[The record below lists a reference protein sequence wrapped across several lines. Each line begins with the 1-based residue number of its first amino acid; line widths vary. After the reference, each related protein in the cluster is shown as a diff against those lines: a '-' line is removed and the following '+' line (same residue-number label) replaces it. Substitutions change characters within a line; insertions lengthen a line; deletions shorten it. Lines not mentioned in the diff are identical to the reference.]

1 MLLAKVNAFI
11 RQPFLLVTI
20 IFALSVSPFSAA
32 NQGSALGLD
41 LSEGKPLW
49 EAGLFSAA
57 FRGPIYPAAE
67 DYQNKLL
74 PVPFFIYRGEKIRIG
89 DESLIKAIA
98 VEKETFKLDV
108 SLGAAFN
115 ANSDDSKIRQGMPDL
130 DFMFEIGPQ
139 ASFLVADSEHSET
152 WLNLQL
158 RSVFSTDFSAV
169 KQRGYVFQP
178 EISYKKHD
186 FVVAD
191 NTLFLAIAPTFATAK
206 THQYFYDV
214 DQAYVNDDR
223 EFYQAN
229 GGYLGSKV
237 TIANRYSVNKS
248 LMVFAGVQLGV
259 WAGAKNEA
267 SPLFQ
272 QDLTYTLA
280 LGLKW
285 SILSSSTLVD

>member
-1 MLLAKVNAFI
+1 MLLAKVKAFI
-11 RQPFLLVTI
+11 RQPFLLVTLMVCVSI
-20 IFALSVSPFSAA
+20 SPFSAA
-32 NQGSALGLD
+32 NQGTALGLD

-49 EAGLFSAA
+49 EAGLFSTA
-57 FRGPIYPAAE
+57 FRGPIYPAAK

-74 PVPFFIYRGEKIRIG
+74 AVPFFIYRGEKIRIG

-115 ANSDDSKIRQGMPDL
+115 ANSEDSKIRQGMPDL

-139 ASFLVADSEHSET
+139 ASFLMADSEHSET

-178 EISYKKHD
+178 EVSYKRHD
-186 FVVAD
+186 FIVAD
-191 NTLFLAIAPTFATAK
+191 NTLFLAIAPTFASAK

-214 DQAYVNDDR
+214 EQAYVNEER
-223 EFYQAN
+223 EFYQAS

-237 TIANRYSVNKS
+237 TIANRYSVNKR
-248 LMVFAGVQLGV
+248 LMMFFGVQLGV
-259 WAGAKNEA
+259 WSGAKNEA

-272 QDLTYTLA
+272 QDFTYTLA

-285 SILSSSTLVD
+285 SLFSSNTLVD